1 MADVTLTIGG
11 HRHIVA
17 CRDGEEDQLLRVGV
31 LLDSRWSSAARA
43 SGGVGGERAMLF
55 VALMLA
61 DDLHDAQNRLPEGA
75 PTGVTAEWL
84 ENLAD
89 RLEALA
95 GSLEN

>member
-11 HRHIVA
+11 HRHVVA
-17 CRDGEEDQLLRVGV
+17 CRDGEEDQLYRIGA
-31 LLDSRWSSAARA
+31 LLDARWPAAARA

-61 DDLHDAQNRLPEGA
+61 DALNDAQNKPPEG
-75 PTGVTAEWL
+75 PGAELL

-95 GSLEN
+95 ASLEN

>member
-17 CRDGEEDQLLRVGV
+17 CRDGEEDQLFRIGA
-31 LLDSRWSSAARA
+31 LLDARWPAATRA

-61 DDLHDAQNRLPEGA
+61 DALNDAQNRPVDRSPEV
-75 PTGVTAEWL
+75 PGVEML
-84 ENLAD
+84 ESLAD

-95 GSLEN
+95 ASLEN

>member
-11 HRHIVA
+11 HRHSVA
-17 CRDGEEDQLLRVGV
+17 CRDGEEDQLLRIGAM
-31 LLDSRWSSAARA
+31 LDARWSAASRA
-43 SGGVGGERAMLF
+43 SGGIGGERAMLF

-61 DDLHDAQNRLPEGA
+61 DDLHDAQNRTPEGA
-75 PTGVTAEWL
+75 GAELL

-95 GSLEN
+95 ASLEN